1 MVSSC
6 TKNDFAGGSRT
17 ATRQCRARRLANVA
31 AGAECLDD
39 IADKSG
45 NDMARVRPEAVS
57 PVLTKSIGVAP
68 SGNSSLIATTI
79 GEEADAGESEDR
91 RRGNWT
97 WKVSD

>member
-1 MVSSC
+1 
-6 TKNDFAGGSRT
+6 
-17 ATRQCRARRLANVA
+17 
-31 AGAECLDD
+31 
-39 IADKSG
+39 
-45 NDMARVRPEAVS
+45 MARVRPEAVS